1 MVMKWISILKTT
13 LPLIIIIVTTTAVI
27 TIVIVGIITTMIII
41 RLEYLI
47 GANMERTGLKL
58 QIQAFRTGEPA
69 VLTHHAILTGV
80 LVLRLSHLY
89 YNTSQAPDMYYQKT
103 LDPIFEFMIEVV
115 ILAGCDSTQQGT

>member
-69 VLTHHAILTGV
+69 VLTHTV

>member
-13 LPLIIIIVTTTAVI
+13 LPLIIIIIVTTTTVI
-27 TIVIVGIITTMIII
+27 IIVIVGIITTIIMIII

-69 VLTHHAILTGV
+69 VLTHAILTGV
-80 LVLRLSHLY
+80 LLLRLI
-89 YNTSQAPDMYYQKT
+89 TRKP
-103 LDPIFEFMIEVV
+103 
-115 ILAGCDSTQQGT
+115 STQYLSS

>member
-13 LPLIIIIVTTTAVI
+13 LPLIIIIIVTTTTVI

-69 VLTHHAILTGV
+69 VLTHAILTGV
-80 LVLRLSHLY
+80 LLLRLI
-89 YNTSQAPDMYYQKT
+89 TRKP
-103 LDPIFEFMIEVV
+103 
-115 ILAGCDSTQQGT
+115 STQYLSS

>member
-69 VLTHHAILTGV
+69 VLTHAILTGV
-80 LVLRLSHLY
+80 LLLRLI
-89 YNTSQAPDMYYQKT
+89 TRKP
-103 LDPIFEFMIEVV
+103 
-115 ILAGCDSTQQGT
+115 STQYLSS

>member
-1 MVMKWISILKTT
+1 MVMKWISILKTI
-13 LPLIIIIVTTTAVI
+13 LPLIIIIVSTTTVI
-27 TIVIVGIITTMIII
+27 IIVIVGIITTIIMIII

-69 VLTHHAILTGV
+69 VLTHTV

-89 YNTSQAPDMYYQKT
+89 HNTSQAPDMYYQET